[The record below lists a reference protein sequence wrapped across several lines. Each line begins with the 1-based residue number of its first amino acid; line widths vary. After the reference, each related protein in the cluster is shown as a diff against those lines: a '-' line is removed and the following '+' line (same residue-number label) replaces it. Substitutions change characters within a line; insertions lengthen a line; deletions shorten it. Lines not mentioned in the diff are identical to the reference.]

1 MFKPVIGLARIA
13 PILLALLFNPKP
25 TLAQIPVQLNLNTAA
40 PATPIPP
47 DFLGLSFE
55 TLALLPHADSTPA
68 YFVPGN
74 GPLIQL
80 FHTLGIR
87 SLRIGGNTADTP
99 TIPIP
104 SEPEIDQLFQFAQAA
119 DVKVIYTLRL
129 RESSIPKV
137 AEAAKYLMDHYAAQ
151 IDCLAIGNEPN
162 VFEHEFSKYA
172 ADLRAYTPAVL
183 AAAPNTRLCGP
194 GTNISGTA
202 PWANGYIKEFGQSPQ
217 LLWLTQHAYPGGAGG
232 KVPDPG
238 TGIREM
244 LSPEF
249 EQRYQSYFN
258 AFVPAAQAAHIR
270 YRIEET
276 NSFYNGGAKD
286 VSNTAASALW
296 ALDYLYF
303 WLTHGSS
310 GVNFHTGDTVAAAD
324 HQAPCWYATFWT
336 KPDGTLDVHP
346 IAYAIKVF
354 DLAAHGAILPIET
367 LNAPPTLKIYATRS
381 DDQTIYLTVIN
392 KQMDLTQSP
401 VSIEA
406 FLPPHFGEI
415 SVLPLT
421 APDLAATSGVQ
432 LGGSVIDNKGE
443 WRGKWQ
449 SVPTP
454 TKALG
459 FKLGSASVLLVRI
472 KPEPG
477 SNRSHTEP

>member
-1 MFKPVIGLARIA
+1 MNKPLILARAIHITS
-13 PILLALLFNPKP
+13 ILLLTVLLNPKS
-25 TLAQIPVQLNLNTAA
+25 TLAQPAVRLDLNTVG
-40 PATPIPP
+40 PTTPIPP

-55 TLALLPHADSTPA
+55 TLTLLPHSDGTPA

-80 FHTLGIR
+80 FQTLGIR

-99 TIPIP
+99 STPIP
-104 SEPEIDQLFQFAQAA
+104 TEPEIDQLFQFALAA
-119 DVKVIYTLRL
+119 NVKVIYTLRL

-137 AEAAKYLMDHYAAQ
+137 AEAAKYLMDHHAAQ
-151 IDCLAIGNEPN
+151 IDCLSIGNEPN
-162 VFEHEFSKYA
+162 IYEHEFSKYTD
-172 ADLRAYTPAVL
+172 DLRAYTLAVM

-232 KVPDPG
+232 KVSDPAV
-238 TGIREM
+238 GIGQL

-249 EQRYQSYFN
+249 EQRYQSYVK
-258 AFVPAAQAAHIR
+258 AFVSAAQAAHIR

-286 VSNTAASALW
+286 VSNTFASSLW

-336 KPDGTLDVHP
+336 KPDGTLDIHP
-346 IAYAIKVF
+346 IAYAVKAF
-354 DLAAHGAILPIET
+354 DLAAQGDLLPIQAT
-367 LNAPPTLKIYATRS
+367 NIPATLKIYATRS
-381 DDQTIYLTVIN
+381 ATRTIYLTLIN
-392 KQMDLTQSP
+392 KQMNSFQP
-401 VSIEA
+401 PANIEA
-406 FLPPHFGEI
+406 SLPPHSKKI
-415 SVLPLT
+415 STMSLN
-421 APDLAATSGVQ
+421 APSLNATSGVQ
-432 LGGSVIDNKGE
+432 LGEAVIDSEGH
-443 WRGKWQ
+443 WSGTWQAIPSHGKTLRLKI
-449 SVPTP
+449 P
-454 TKALG
+454 
-459 FKLGSASVLLVRI
+459 SASAILVKI
-472 KPEPG
+472 EP
-477 SNRSHTEP
+477 

>member
-1 MFKPVIGLARIA
+1 MYKPIIGLTCIA
-13 PILLALLFNPKP
+13 PILLALLFDPFNPKP

-55 TLALLPHADSTPA
+55 TLTLLPHADGTPA

-129 RESSIPKV
+129 RESSIPRV

-162 VFEHEFSKYA
+162 IYEKEFPNYA
-172 ADLRAYTPAVL
+172 SDLHAYSSAVL
-183 AAAPNTRLCGP
+183 AAAPNVRFCGP
-194 GTNISGTA
+194 GTNITGTA
-202 PWANGYIKEFGQSPQ
+202 PWANAYIKEFGHSPQ

-232 KVPDPG
+232 KVPDPA

-258 AFVPAAQAAHIR
+258 AFVPAAQVPHPLPHR
-270 YRIEET
+270 GDQQLLQRR
-276 NSFYNGGAKD
+276 SQGRQQHRRQRPVGA
-286 VSNTAASALW
+286 
-296 ALDYLYF
+296 
-303 WLTHGSS
+303 
-310 GVNFHTGDTVAAAD
+310 
-324 HQAPCWYATFWT
+324 
-336 KPDGTLDVHP
+336 
-346 IAYAIKVF
+346 
-354 DLAAHGAILPIET
+354 
-367 LNAPPTLKIYATRS
+367 
-381 DDQTIYLTVIN
+381 
-392 KQMDLTQSP
+392 
-401 VSIEA
+401 
-406 FLPPHFGEI
+406 
-415 SVLPLT
+415 
-421 APDLAATSGVQ
+421 
-432 LGGSVIDNKGE
+432 
-443 WRGKWQ
+443 
-449 SVPTP
+449 
-454 TKALG
+454 
-459 FKLGSASVLLVRI
+459 
-472 KPEPG
+472 
-477 SNRSHTEP
+477 

>member
-1 MFKPVIGLARIA
+1 MNKPIVFARTVCA
-13 PILLALLFNPKP
+13 ASLLLAFLLSSQPSP
-25 TLAQIPVQLNLNTAA
+25 AQIRLNLNPTA
-40 PATPIPP
+40 PTTPIPA

-55 TLALLPHADSTPA
+55 TLTLLPHSDGTPA

-74 GPLIQL
+74 RPLIQL

-99 TIPIP
+99 SIPIP
-104 SEPEIDQLFQFAQAA
+104 TEHEIDQLFQFAQAA

-137 AEAAKYLMDHYAAQ
+137 ADAAKYLMENHAAQ

-162 VFEHEFSKYA
+162 VYEHEFSQYA
-172 ADLRAYTPAVL
+172 ADLSAYTAAVL
-183 AAAPNTRLCGP
+183 NAAPNTRLCGP

-232 KVPDPG
+232 KVPDPA
-238 TGIREM
+238 TGIRQL

-249 EQRYQSYFN
+249 EQRYQNYIY
-258 AFVPAAQAAHIR
+258 AFVPAAQAAHVR

-286 VSNTAASALW
+286 VSNTFASSLW

-303 WLTHGSS
+303 WLTHSSS

-336 KPDGTLDVHP
+336 RPDGSLDVHP
-346 IAYAIKVF
+346 IAYAIKAF
-354 DLAAHGAILPIET
+354 DLAAHGAIVSIEAN
-367 LNAPPTLKIYATRS
+367 NAPPTLKIYATRTAT
-381 DDQTIYLTVIN
+381 QTIYLTLIN
-392 KQMDLTQSP
+392 KQTDITQP
-401 VSIEA
+401 PASIEA
-406 FLPPHFGEI
+406 ALPPHSKRI
-415 SVLPLT
+415 STISLT
-421 APDLAATSGVQ
+421 AASLNATSGVQ
-432 LGGSVIDNKGE
+432 LGGATIDSEGQ
-443 WRGKWQ
+443 WSGVWQ
-449 SVPTP
+449 AAPSHGNTLHLKVPP
-454 TKALG
+454 A
-459 FKLGSASVLLVRI
+459 SALLVKI
-472 KPEPG
+472 EP
-477 SNRSHTEP
+477 

>member
-1 MFKPVIGLARIA
+1 MDKLTVAVTRIA
-13 PILLALLFNPKP
+13 IVFLAFLLITRSAA
-25 TLAQIPVQLNLNTAA
+25 AQPAVKVNLNTTT
-40 PATPIPP
+40 PATAIPS

-55 TLALLPHADSTPA
+55 TLTLLPHPDGTLT
-68 YFVPGN
+68 YFVPSN
-74 GPLIQL
+74 RPLIQL

-99 TIPIP
+99 SIPIP
-104 SEPEIDQLFQFAQAA
+104 TEPEIDQLFQFAQAA

-137 AEAAKYLMDHYAAQ
+137 AEAAKYLMGHHAAQ
-151 IDCLAIGNEPN
+151 IDCLSIGNEPN
-162 VFEHEFSKYA
+162 IYEHEFSKYA
-172 ADLRAYTPAVL
+172 DDLRAYTPAVL

-232 KVPDPG
+232 KVTDPA
-238 TGIREM
+238 TGIRQM

-249 EQRYQSYFN
+249 EQRYQNYVN

-286 VSNTAASALW
+286 VSNTFASSLW

-303 WLTHGSS
+303 WLTHDSS

-346 IAYAIKVF
+346 IAYAIKAF
-354 DLAAHGAILPIET
+354 DLAAHGDLLPIEAT
-367 LNAPPTLKIYATRS
+367 GAPTTLKIYATRGS
-381 DDQTIYLTVIN
+381 AKTIYLTLIN
-392 KQMDLTQSP
+392 KQIDANQPPAT
-401 VSIEA
+401 IEA
-406 FLPPHFGEI
+406 SLPPHFKKI
-415 SVLPLT
+415 STMSLT
-421 APDLAATSGVQ
+421 APSLNAISGVQ
-432 LGGSVIDNKGE
+432 LGGASIDGE
-443 WRGKWQ
+443 GNWSGTWQ
-449 SVPTP
+449 ATQSHDKTLRLEVPP
-454 TKALG
+454 SSAL
-459 FKLGSASVLLVRI
+459 LI
-472 KPEPG
+472 KIEP
-477 SNRSHTEP
+477 

>member
-1 MFKPVIGLARIA
+1 MDKTTVAVTPIA
-13 PILLALLFNPKP
+13 IVFLSFLLIIRSSA
-25 TLAQIPVQLNLNTAA
+25 AQPRVQLNFNLSA
-40 PATPIPP
+40 PATPIPS

-55 TLALLPHADSTPA
+55 TLTLLPHPDGTPT
-68 YFVPGN
+68 YFVPSN
-74 GPLIQL
+74 HALIQL

-99 TIPIP
+99 SIPIP
-104 SEPEIDQLFQFAQAA
+104 TEPEIDQLFQFAQAA

-137 AEAAKYLMDHYAAQ
+137 AEAAKYLMNHHAAQ
-151 IDCLAIGNEPN
+151 IDCLSIGNEPN
-162 VFEHEFSKYA
+162 IYEHEFSKYA
-172 ADLRAYTPAVL
+172 DDLRAYTPAIL
-183 AAAPNTRLCGP
+183 AATPNTRLCGP

-232 KVPDPG
+232 KVTDPAA
-238 TGIREM
+238 GIRQM

-249 EQRYQSYFN
+249 EQRYQNYVN

-286 VSNTAASALW
+286 VSNTFASSLW

-346 IAYAIKVF
+346 IAYAIKAF
-354 DLAAHGAILPIET
+354 DLTAHGDLLPIEA
-367 LNAPPTLKIYATRS
+367 LNTPSTLKIYATRS
-381 DDQTIYLTVIN
+381 ANQTIYLTLID
-392 KQMDLTQSP
+392 KQMDTTQP
-401 VSIEA
+401 PATIEVS
-406 FLPPHFGEI
+406 LPTHSQKI
-415 SVLPLT
+415 STMSLT
-421 APDLAATSGVQ
+421 APSLNATSGVQ
-432 LGGSVIDNKGE
+432 LGGATIGSEGQWNGAWQITSP
-443 WRGKWQ
+443 GKTLRLKI
-449 SVPTP
+449 PP
-454 TKALG
+454 A
-459 FKLGSASVLLVRI
+459 SALLVRI
-472 KPEPG
+472 EP
-477 SNRSHTEP
+477 